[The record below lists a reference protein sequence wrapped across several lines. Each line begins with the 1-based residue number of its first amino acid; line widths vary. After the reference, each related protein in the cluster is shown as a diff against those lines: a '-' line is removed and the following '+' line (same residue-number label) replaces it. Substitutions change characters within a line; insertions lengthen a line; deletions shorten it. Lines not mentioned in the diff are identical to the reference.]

1 MKMKALELT
10 PVSINELITISNY
23 SIEESTVPPY
33 EELEKDFSDTWK
45 DLYLDE
51 DLKEQEGKHCY
62 IVYDDLDNSIR
73 AIVVADS
80 LTDEAKV
87 KLLDIM
93 DNVLF
98 DLLYSDMVEQCTGS
112 EANIAYGLGFGQDYV
127 ELLNYVNEQEVMPI
141 SVWEYTWLQVLA
153 NGRLD
158 LVTL

>member
-1 MKMKALELT
+1 MKMKALDLT

-23 SIEESTVPPY
+23 SIEETTVPPY
-33 EELEKDFSDTWK
+33 SEIERDFSDTWK

-62 IVYDDLDNSIR
+62 IVHDDLDNSIR

-112 EANIAYGLGFGQDYV
+112 EADIAYGLGFEQDYV

-141 SVWEYTWLQVLA
+141 SEWEYTWLQVLA

>member
-1 MKMKALELT
+1 MKTLDLT

-23 SIEESTVPPY
+23 SIEETTVPPY
-33 EELEKDFSDTWK
+33 SEIERDFSDTWK

-51 DLKEQEGKHCY
+51 VLKEQEGKHCY
-62 IVYDDLDNSIR
+62 IVHDDLDNSIR

-87 KLLDIM
+87 KLIDIM

-98 DLLYSDMVEQCTGS
+98 DLLYNDMVEQCT
-112 EANIAYGLGFGQDYV
+112 ENNVDVAYGLGFEQDYV
-127 ELLNYVNEQEVMPI
+127 ELLKYVDEQEVMPI
-141 SVWEYTWLQVLA
+141 SEWEYTWLQVLA

-158 LVTL
+158 LVIL